1 MIRWGVWKNGVS
13 RPERCVPAARHPS
26 LRLPFFFLSGM
37 MRGGRGQGQGGTTT
51 LAHTSHAN
59 PPSMSTNVAERDP
72 LRAADEVSFA
82 GRTGKACAQKGAF
95 RHW

>member
-37 MRGGRGQGQGGTTT
+37 MRGGRGQGQGGSVRTR
-51 LAHTSHAN
+51 L
-59 PPSMSTNVAERDP
+59 P
-72 LRAADEVSFA
+72 LPL
-82 GRTGKACAQKGAF
+82 
-95 RHW
+95 